1 MLLLFMEESI
11 LVSSKS
17 NIIELSTVKIYHF
30 VFNSLDWQYSI
41 DYGNNHVD
49 SIGNSI
55 GIE

>member
-1 MLLLFMEESI
+1 MLLLFVEESI
-11 LVSSKS
+11 LISSKS

-30 VFNSLDWQYSI
+30 VFNGLDWQYPI
-41 DYGNNHVD
+41 DYGNNHMD